1 MTGVIFPVVIEFM
14 ILVALG
20 VLVYT
25 IYKITVTN
33 SDDSDDLDY

>member
-1 MTGVIFPVVIEFM
+1 MAGVVFPIVIEFM

-25 IYKITVTN
+25 IYKIMVMN